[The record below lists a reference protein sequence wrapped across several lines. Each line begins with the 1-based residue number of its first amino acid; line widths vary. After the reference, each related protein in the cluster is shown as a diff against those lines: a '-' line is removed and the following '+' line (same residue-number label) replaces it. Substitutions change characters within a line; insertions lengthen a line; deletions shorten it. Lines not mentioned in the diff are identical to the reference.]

1 MFYCTVCIVFSSIG
15 LSIAS
20 LDRFWVEKVWTGFG
34 CKDET
39 EVCTIVMVEGQGQTL
54 EQGGMLGGHDK
65 CRSLHI

>member
-1 MFYCTVCIVFSSIG
+1 MSYCTVFSIL
-15 LSIAS
+15 LSVAS